1 MKKYKQVYLIAKDRG
16 FKYEPVANS
25 PEFSNE
31 KEALDYWQYNEN
43 RILDT
48 NFYDDP
54 IVIIRREIN
63 NVMSKERYDIFDY
76 VVGNSTFDPI
86 EKCIDPIRYEVFD
99 TFIFDNK
106 AKCNIDQDEQFRD
119 FGEQV
124 AKLRIRARKM
134 QRDEIDRL
142 CEELEEIAP
151 VSISL

>member
-1 MKKYKQVYLIAKDRG
+1 MQM
-16 FKYEPVANS
+16 
-25 PEFSNE
+25 E
-31 KEALDYWQYNEN
+31 KVK
-43 RILDT
+43 IK
-48 NFYDDP
+48 
-54 IVIIRREIN
+54 V
-63 NVMSKERYDIFDY
+63 SRYDIFDY

-106 AKCNIDQDEQFRD
+106 GRCNIDQDEQFRD

-124 AKLRIRARKM
+124 SKLRTRARKM
-134 QRDEIDRL
+134 QRDEIDRI

>member
-63 NVMSKERYDIFDY
+63 NVMSKEIYLP
-76 VVGNSTFDPI
+76 T
-86 EKCIDPIRYEVFD
+86 K
-99 TFIFDNK
+99 
-106 AKCNIDQDEQFRD
+106 
-119 FGEQV
+119 
-124 AKLRIRARKM
+124 
-134 QRDEIDRL
+134 EIL
-142 CEELEEIAP
+142 
-151 VSISL
+151 